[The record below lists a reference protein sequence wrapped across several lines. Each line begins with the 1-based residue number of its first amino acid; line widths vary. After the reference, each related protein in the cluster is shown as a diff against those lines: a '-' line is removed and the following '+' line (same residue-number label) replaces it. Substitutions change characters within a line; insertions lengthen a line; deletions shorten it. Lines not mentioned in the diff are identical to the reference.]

1 MFDLGR
7 SFVASVERSP
17 DALAI
22 VDGDLRLS
30 YGEWFEK
37 IRRIEGGLG
46 RLGIG
51 HGDRVMAIMQNRWE
65 MASLHWACQLLGAVM
80 TPLNWRAKPD
90 EVDYCLQYSES
101 RAIVYEDVSAD
112 AVQGASSAD
121 SVPRIALDGAAGATL
136 GFEELLEAA
145 PAADLIHAQ
154 AQDWSLMLFTS
165 GTTGRPKG
173 VPRRHQHERSAALAH
188 IAQNLYAR
196 GERTLGVMPLYHT
209 MGVRSL
215 LAMSILNGCFVCVR
229 KFDVPLALR
238 SIQQEKITNL
248 YLVPTLYH
256 DIVQHP
262 DLAATDISSVRKLG
276 YAGAPMTAALV
287 KRLQEVFQPELF
299 VNHYGSSEVYTCTIE
314 PDVVSKPG
322 SAGKSALNQRI
333 RVIKYGSDDMDE
345 LAAIGEEGPIAAD
358 LAGDE
363 AFEGY
368 WRRPDAD
375 AKAIRGGWFLTGDLG
390 YYDEDGDLFVTGR
403 VDDMIVSGGENI
415 SPTDIESLLSLHPAV
430 DEVAVVGLPD
440 ERWGEKVTAFVKVK
454 AEVSPEEL
462 DAYCRSS
469 SLPNFKRPR
478 GYVFVDEMPKSPVG
492 KILRRVIKEKHARA

>member
-7 SFVASVERSP
+7 SFVASVERNP

-22 VDGDLRLS
+22 VDGDLRLT

-46 RLGIG
+46 KLGIR
-51 HGDRVMAIMQNRWE
+51 HGDHVMAIMQNRWE
-65 MASLHWACQLLGAVM
+65 MASLHWACQLLGAIM

-90 EVDYCLQYSES
+90 EVDYCLQYSTA
-101 RAIVYEDVSAD
+101 RAVVYEGVSAD
-112 AVQGASSAD
+112 AVQGARAARD
-121 SVPRIALDGAAGATL
+121 IPRITLDEAGGGTV
-136 GFEELLEAA
+136 GFQELLDAE
-145 PAADLIHAQ
+145 PAAQLINAD
-154 AQDWSLMLFTS
+154 ARDWSLMLFTS

-215 LAMSILNGCFVCVR
+215 LAMSILNGRFVCVR

-238 SIQQEKITNL
+238 AIQQEKITNL

-256 DIVQHP
+256 DMVQHP
-262 DLAATDISSVRKLG
+262 DLAETDISSVRKLG
-276 YAGAPMTAALV
+276 YAGAPMTAGLV
-287 KRLQEVFQPELF
+287 QRLQAVFQPELF

-314 PDVVSKPG
+314 PNVVGKPG

-333 RVIKYGSDDMDE
+333 RVIKYGTDDMDDR
-345 LAAIGEEGPIAAD
+345 AATGEEGPIIAD
-358 LAGDE
+358 LSGDE

-368 WRRPDAD
+368 WQRPDAD

-390 YYDEDGDLFVTGR
+390 YYDADGDLFVTGR

-440 ERWGEKVTAFVKVK
+440 ERWGQKVTAFVKLR
-454 AEVSPEEL
+454 AEVSPQEL

-469 SLPNFKRPR
+469 SLPNYKRPR
-478 GYVFVDEMPKSPVG
+478 DYVFVDQMPKSPVG
-492 KILRRVIKEKHARA
+492 KILRRVIKEQHASA

>member
-7 SFVASVERSP
+7 SFVASVERGP

-22 VDGDLRLS
+22 VDGDLRLT

-37 IRRIEGGLG
+37 IRRIQGGLG
-46 RLGIG
+46 KLGIG
-51 HGDRVMAIMQNRWE
+51 HGDHVMAIMQNRWE
-65 MASLHWACQLLGAVM
+65 MASLHWACQFLGAIM
-80 TPLNWRAKPD
+80 TPLNWRAKPE

-101 RAIVYEDVSAD
+101 RAVVYEGVSAD
-112 AVQGASSAD
+112 AVHGAPSAGD
-121 SVPRIALDGAAGATL
+121 VPRIALDGVGGATV
-136 GFEELLEAA
+136 GFEELLGAA
-145 PAADLIHAQ
+145 PAARLINADV
-154 AQDWSLMLFTS
+154 QDWSLMLFTS

-215 LAMSILNGCFVCVR
+215 LSMSILSGCFVCVR
-229 KFDVPLALR
+229 KFDVPAALR

-262 DLAATDISSVRKLG
+262 DLATTDIRSVRKLG
-276 YAGAPMTAALV
+276 YAGAPMTAGLV

-314 PDVVSKPG
+314 PDVVGKPG

-333 RVIKYGSDDMDE
+333 RVIRYGSDDMDAQ
-345 LAAIGEEGPIAAD
+345 AAVGEEGLIAAD

-375 AKAIRGGWFLTGDLG
+375 AKAIHGGWFLTGDLG

-440 ERWGEKVTAFVKVK
+440 ERWGEKVTAFVKAR

-462 DAYCRSS
+462 DAYCRAS
-469 SLPNFKRPR
+469 SLPNYKRPR
-478 GYVFVDEMPKSPVG
+478 DYIFVDEMPKSPVG
-492 KILRRVIKEKHARA
+492 KILRRVIKETHASA